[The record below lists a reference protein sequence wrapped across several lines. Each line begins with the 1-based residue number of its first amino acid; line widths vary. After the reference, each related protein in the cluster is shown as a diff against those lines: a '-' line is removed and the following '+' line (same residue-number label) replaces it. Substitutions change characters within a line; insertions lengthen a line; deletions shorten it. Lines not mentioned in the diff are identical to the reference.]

1 MRRLLLLLPLVAL
14 VSCKNVPDSVQ
25 QAEGFYAKV
34 DSSKFDEAYDM
45 LVDDEKALVGKAG
58 FIALFSDSLRIPGFD
73 TTDEW
78 KVEKTQGTET
88 VVRAIRRAPNWES
101 IDEIRSKR
109 SRKELLKGL
118 AENGNVPLKHD
129 TTRVVTVVA
138 TPAGPRFRIG
148 LARLVAF
155 AKARDSIKASL
166 ASNVTISLKR
176 GLAENN
182 FQAFFHVTGSVKN
195 GSNIDLKPIV
205 FKVMIH
211 GKYSGLS
218 TLKDVVPAKGT
229 YTGEMTSDYLD
240 GLTPQKFGT
249 SFDRG
254 AVNLGGLTAVVVS
267 AAPAERKE
275 LDRIALRAIGG
286 EAPVPL
292 F

>member
-14 VSCKNVPDSVQ
+14 VSCKNVPESVQ
-25 QAEGFYAKV
+25 QAETFYAKV
-34 DSSKFDEAYDM
+34 DSSKFDVAYDM
-45 LVDDEKALVGKAG
+45 LVDEEKALVGKAG
-58 FIALFSDSLRIPGFD
+58 FIALLSDSMRVPGYD
-73 TTDEW
+73 TTDDW
-78 KVEKTQGTET
+78 RIEKTQGTET
-88 VVRAIRRAPNWES
+88 VLRAIRRAPNWES

-118 AENGNVPLKHD
+118 SENGNIPLKRD
-129 TTRVVTVVA
+129 TTRLVTVVT

-148 LARLVAF
+148 LGRLIAF

-249 SFDRG
+249 SFNRG
-254 AVNLGGLTAVVVS
+254 AVNLGGLSAVVVS